1 MTVAL
6 SMRIIST
13 SQPSSGGD
21 AAPQQQSLRGV
32 RLPESVADV
41 AAARTAA
48 AAASGSAPAPAASG
62 AAVAAAAPSSLPSSS
77 AVDTTVSNTGAA
89 Q

>member
-1 MTVAL
+1 MAL

-13 SQPSSGGD
+13 SQPSTGGGD
-21 AAPQQQSLRGV
+21 APQQQSLRGV
-32 RLPESVADV
+32 RLPETVADV
-41 AAARTAA
+41 TAARTAA
-48 AAASGSAPAPAASG
+48 AAASGSAPAPASAS
-62 AAVAAAAPSSLPSSS
+62 ATVAATSSLPSSS